1 MDLQS
6 LIIPILADVTGFAQG
21 MSKVGKD
28 VMKVGAGLTIAAVPV
43 AAFFKSSISSA
54 SDMSEQV
61 GKSSQVFGTMSDDVN
76 SWSSTMSTAFGIS
89 KLEALE
95 YSGNFGNILSTMGL
109 GEKQTKDYST
119 GLVEL
124 AADQA
129 AFNNMPTEEVLS
141 KINSGLT
148 GQYKGLKSLGIV
160 INETMVKEKALEMG
174 LGDANG
180 ELDNAALAQ
189 ARYTLIV
196 EQSGNAMGQFQR
208 ESGGLAAQAKI
219 NQAEFANLKA
229 TLGAELLPVVIQLT
243 KKIGEILKWFTALSP
258 KTKKI
263 IVGMGLLFVALGSVI
278 TVVGTLITVG
288 SALATFLGGAGLAS
302 VLTFMAPFLPWI
314 ALVAGI
320 IAIVMLMVKAWKNDF
335 GGVKTWLTAAI
346 GNIISWFKKLW
357 TNIKRVADFIGGRL
371 VSAFNR
377 IKNAIGRVISKIRSL
392 ISWFSQL
399 SIPSWLTP
407 GSPTPLELGLKGIN
421 KQLDL
426 AGRSILP
433 KYAAELDM
441 ATNMSFN
448 QENDNSNNDKMI
460 AAIRDNKESFDYDK
474 LARVFR
480 DVVLREMV

>member
-1 MDLQS
+1 
-6 LIIPILADVTGFAQG
+6 
-21 MSKVGKD
+21 
-28 VMKVGAGLTIAAVPV
+28 
-43 AAFFKSSISSA
+43 
-54 SDMSEQV
+54 
-61 GKSSQVFGTMSDDVN
+61 
-76 SWSSTMSTAFGIS
+76 
-89 KLEALE
+89 
-95 YSGNFGNILSTMGL
+95 
-109 GEKQTKDYST
+109 
-119 GLVEL
+119 
-124 AADQA
+124 
-129 AFNNMPTEEVLS
+129 
-141 KINSGLT
+141 
-148 GQYKGLKSLGIV
+148 
-160 INETMVKEKALEMG
+160 
-174 LGDANG
+174 
-180 ELDNAALAQ
+180 
-189 ARYTLIV
+189 
-196 EQSGNAMGQFQR
+196 
-208 ESGGLAAQAKI
+208 
-219 NQAEFANLKA
+219 
-229 TLGAELLPVVIQLT
+229 
-243 KKIGEILKWFTALSP
+243 
-258 KTKKI
+258 
-263 IVGMGLLFVALGSVI
+263 
-278 TVVGTLITVG
+278 
-288 SALATFLGGAGLAS
+288 
-302 VLTFMAPFLPWI
+302 
-314 ALVAGI
+314 
-320 IAIVMLMVKAWKNDF
+320 MLMVKAWKNDF